1 MNNNKREQERNELYR
16 TIWTLAN
23 ELRGSVD
30 GWDFK
35 QYVLGMLFYRY
46 ISENLTSYINKGEW
60 DSGNNEFDYAKID
73 DDIAESIRNE
83 MVQEKGFFIKPT
95 ELFNNLLLKIKKEDK
110 DVKEKSGKNG
120 KEIEISDLD
129 ENLNEKLQEI
139 FKNIEASA
147 IGSPSEE
154 NFKGLFDDIYVN
166 INKLGPT
173 VIKRNKRLKKL
184 ITVIGDMN
192 LGDFQDNSIDAFGD
206 TYEYLMAMY
215 ASNAGK
221 SGGEFFT
228 PQEVSEL
235 LTRIAL
241 LDNNGNIKSEVN
253 KVYDPAVGS
262 GSLLLKFAKI
272 LGKDNVRNG
281 FFGQEINI
289 TTYNLCRINM
299 FLHDIDYDKFS
310 IEYGD
315 TLVDP
320 KHWDEE
326 PFEAIVSNPPYSIK
340 WEGSDN
346 GLLIND
352 PRFAP
357 AGVLAPKSKADF
369 AFIMH
374 CLHWLAT
381 NGTAAIVCFPGIM
394 YRGGAEKKIR
404 KYLIENNYIESI
416 IQLPDNLF
424 YGTNIATCIMVLK
437 KSKID
442 NKTLFIDASKES
454 IKATNSNRLDS
465 KNIENI
471 LNVYKNR
478 KTEAHLAT
486 LVKQEDIE
494 KEDYNLSVSTYVQT
508 EDISEVIDISALNVE
523 ISKIVEQ
530 ENALRIEIDE
540 IIAEIEEA

>member
-154 NFKGLFDDIYVN
+154 NFKGLFDDIDVHS
-166 INKLGPT
+166 NKLGPT